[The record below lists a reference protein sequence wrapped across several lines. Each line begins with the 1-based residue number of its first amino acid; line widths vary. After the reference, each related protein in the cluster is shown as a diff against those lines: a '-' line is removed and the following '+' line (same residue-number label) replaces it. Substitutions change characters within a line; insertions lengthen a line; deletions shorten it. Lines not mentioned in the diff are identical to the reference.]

1 MVECVVVATDGSKG
15 AAKAVAWGAE
25 AAGALGAKAVAV
37 SVVDPH
43 MPHTESG
50 SVEEERAYVRDRLEE
65 DWAQPLAGLPD
76 RRVLVGEGDART
88 VLLDMCALEDADLL
102 VLGSTGAGWFPA
114 LHLGHAAHYVA
125 HHTDRPVAIVPMDNA
140 PLGLGRVVIGVDGSS
155 GSRAAVEFACQLGAA
170 GCEGFTAVH
179 AYLPR
184 AEGGVRRDP
193 ADWRQETE
201 RSCREWAHPLEGSGP
216 ILRTVVEEGEPSRVI
231 ANTARTEEASLVVV
245 GTRGRG
251 ALRGLRLGSV
261 ALRLLQHS
269 DRPVVLV
276 PPRD

>member
-15 AAKAVAWGAE
+15 AARAVAWGAG
-25 AAGALGAKAVAV
+25 AARVLGARAVAV
-37 SVVDPH
+37 SVADLH
-43 MPHTESG
+43 APHTESG
-50 SVEEERAYVRDRLEE
+50 SIEEERAYMRDRLEE
-65 DWAQPLAGLPD
+65 EWTQPLAGLPAWSTI
-76 RRVLVGEGDART
+76 VGEGDVRT
-88 VLLDMCALEDADLL
+88 VLLDVCAAEDADLL

-125 HHTDRPVAIVPMDNA
+125 HHTDRPVAIVPVDDV
-140 PLGLGRVVIGVDGSS
+140 PFDLGRVVIGVDGSS

-170 GCEGFTAVH
+170 GCEGFTVVH

-184 AEGGVRRDP
+184 AEGGVRRDR
-193 ADWRQETE
+193 ADWRDETE
-201 RSCREWAHPLEGSGP
+201 RSCREWAHSLDGRGP

-231 ANTARTEEASLVVV
+231 AETARTEEAGFVIV

-251 ALRGLRLGSV
+251 GLRGLRLGSV

-269 DRPVVLV
+269 DRPLVLV